1 MSYVGR
7 ERPGVYSN
15 YEASSIIWGNPIG
28 KTVGLVAKSSADAGT
43 LYNIT
48 RVSDAYSIFGNN
60 ELISK
65 LCETIL
71 QNGAVKVAVV
81 SAGSNNYDVGFKKI
95 ETLDDI
101 CVVVCDSEDKEIHE
115 KLKNSVVSASKNLK
129 ERIGIVSYPEDEY
142 TTTLGKY
149 FNCERIIVIAQSPVD
164 LSGNAISSC
173 FLAAA
178 LAGILSQTIVP
189 TVSFNGKELNSIMG
203 LTENLTENKVD
214 EYIQAGITPFETVLD
229 QTEVIRAVTSKTTTD
244 DNSDTTF
251 KDVNTILVVDYVILG
266 LRNVL
271 TNLLSGAKNNSST
284 REAIS
289 TQVTIELEKYKSQ
302 NIIDGYDQ
310 PQITQDKD
318 DLSVCIV
325 EVKFEVSHGMN
336 QIYIT
341 ANVRV

>member
-1 MSYVGR
+1 MSYIGR
-7 ERPGVYSN
+7 ERPGVYSD
-15 YEASSIIWGNPIG
+15 YEASSVLWGNTTG
-28 KTVGLVAKSSADAGT
+28 KTVGLVAKSSIEAGT
-43 LYNIT
+43 LYTIT
-48 RVSDAYSIFGNN
+48 RASDAYRIFGSD
-60 ELISK
+60 ELVSK
-65 LCETIL
+65 LCETVL
-71 QNGAVKVAVV
+71 QNGAIKVAVV
-81 SAGSNNYDVGFKKI
+81 SAGNNSYDTAFEKI
-95 ETLDDI
+95 ETIDDI
-101 CVVVCDSEDKEIHE
+101 CVVICDSENVAIHN
-115 KLKNSVVSASKNLK
+115 KLKTSVINSSDNLK
-129 ERIGIVSYPEDEY
+129 ERIGIVSYSEY
-142 TTTLGKY
+142 DTTLGSN
-149 FNCERIIVIAQSPVD
+149 FNSERIMVIAQSPVNSD
-164 LSGNAISSC
+164 GTAISSC

-178 LAGILSQTIVP
+178 LAGILSQTIDP